1 MLEIQMD
8 ENRIINVLQSFSEI
22 HGFEYDKAAV
32 PYIPFGKIR
41 GIINNGTFTLYI
53 SRLES
58 RIHGKHYTNFSLKVP
73 NLVPNGFC
81 IEYIGNPNKK
91 DNGFDA
97 RVEDRSYANRINFL
111 APHQK
116 IELTSVFD
124 KIDRIDEESYNERS
138 LLRIS
143 DLGIEIGVGDLF
155 QDVDELNDAYAKAI
169 SALKDIIST
178 LSKK

>member
-1 MLEIQMD
+1 MD
-8 ENRIINVLQSFSEI
+8 ENRIINVLQSFSEK
-22 HGFEYDKAAV
+22 HGFEYDKTPV

-41 GIINNGTFTLYI
+41 GIINNGSFTLYI

-58 RIHGKHYTNFSLKVP
+58 RIHGRYHTNFALKVP

-91 DNGFDA
+91 ESGFDA
-97 RVEDRSYANRINFL
+97 RVEDRSYANQIDFL
-111 APHQK
+111 ASQQK
-116 IELTSVFD
+116 IELNSIFD
-124 KIDRIDEESYNERS
+124 KIDRIDEEGYNERS

-143 DLGIEIGVGDLF
+143 DLGIEIGVGELF
-155 QDVDELNDAYAKAI
+155 QDVDELNNAYAKAI
-169 SALKDIIST
+169 CVLNDTIST